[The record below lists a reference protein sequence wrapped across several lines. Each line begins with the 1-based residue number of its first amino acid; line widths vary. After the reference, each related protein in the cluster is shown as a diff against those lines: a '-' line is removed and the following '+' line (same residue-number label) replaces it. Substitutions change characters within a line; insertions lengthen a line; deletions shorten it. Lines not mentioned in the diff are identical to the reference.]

1 MKKKIKTTSLSIGP
15 EVENLTLIPEFSQS
29 QKMLL
34 LEVEC
39 PLLPRI
45 IMLTL
50 QLIIFHQPKL
60 GIIALIM
67 LPTITLTHLGV
78 TLSLRMK
85 LMPSFILKEL
95 ELYHQIILSPLNLLT
110 IPIMEVDH
118 RLFPETNNNK
128 LMFLMLKDLFEKKK
142 TLTNT
147 NQTTFSICF

>member
-15 EVENLTLIPEFSQS
+15 EVENLILIPEFSQS

-50 QLIIFHQPKL
+50 QLIIFLQPKL

-67 LPTITLTHLGV
+67 LPTITLTHLGA

-85 LMPSFILKEL
+85 LMPSFIPKEL

-118 RLFPETNNNK
+118 LLFPETNNNK

-142 TLTNT
+142 KTYK
-147 NQTTFSICF
+147 